1 MRNNMLR
8 NRSGIVRGG
17 ITLVLLLTLFTMMS
31 FTAFAQDQSR
41 QGLRA
46 GTVPSL
52 QSAPS
57 GRADLE
63 WNAQSKAL
71 TVIFH
76 LSGLQPGSVHA
87 AHIHAGTCASK
98 EQILYPFENIVAD
111 ESGNVLLTE
120 TVTDVTGGIPTTGWN
135 ITVHNGSVAQ
145 TGTLLCGNVVNP
157 EGATSVT
164 VPLY

>member
-8 NRSGIVRGG
+8 NRSIIVRGG
-17 ITLVLLLTLFTMMS
+17 VTLVLLLTLFTMMS

-57 GRADLE
+57 GRANLE

-71 TVIFH
+71 TVTLH

-98 EQILYPFENIVAD
+98 EQILYPFENIIANDAGNALLIATVNNVA
-111 ESGNVLLTE
+111 
-120 TVTDVTGGIPTTGWN
+120 GGIPATGWN
-135 ITVHNGSVAQ
+135 ITVHNGSTAQ